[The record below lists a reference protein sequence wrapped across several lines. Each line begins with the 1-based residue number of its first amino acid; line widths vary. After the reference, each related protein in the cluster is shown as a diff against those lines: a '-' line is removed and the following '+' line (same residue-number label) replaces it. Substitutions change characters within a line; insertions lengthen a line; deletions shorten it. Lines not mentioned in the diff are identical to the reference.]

1 MQIGKQIQAHR
12 QDLGMTQDQLAE
24 RLYVSRQTISNWE
37 NDRHYPDIENLLL
50 LSGLFHTSL
59 DDLVKGDV
67 SAMKQKIFTA
77 RSTRD
82 VKWMLGLL
90 AAAIVAMGPTAFM
103 GSPWWWLI
111 PGLLWAAAMVPATH
125 LEVLKHKADVHTYQE
140 IIAYEKS
147 GDIAALRAKRSKWRN
162 FWQTALIMAVFGAVV
177 LVLVLIVMVPFMLW
191 GGR

>member
-1 MQIGKQIQAHR
+1 MQIGKQIQTHR

-24 RLYVSRQTISNWE
+24 KLYVSRQTISNWE

-50 LSGLFHTSL
+50 LSVLFHTSL

-67 SAMKQKIFTA
+67 SAMKQKVFTA

-90 AAAIVAMGPTAFM
+90 AAAIVSMGPTAFM
-103 GSPWWWLI
+103 GAPWWWLV
-111 PGLLWAAAMVPATH
+111 PGLLWVAAMVPATH
-125 LEVLKHKADVHTYQE
+125 LEVLKHRADVRTYQE
-140 IIAYEKS
+140 IIAYEKN
-147 GDIAALRAKRSKWRN
+147 GDIAALRARRSKWRN
-162 FWQTALIMAVFGAVV
+162 FWQLALIVAVFGAVV
-177 LVLVLIVMVPFMLW
+177 LVLALIVMVPFMIW